1 MPTKRTRVT
10 RDRRVPV
17 PPGVIALLSD
27 AEPQDAS
34 EFFTTDPNL
43 RIAWSRTRD
52 TILAGWIEKSPGTR
66 PRYWW
71 ECDAPE
77 LRRRLGGT
85 GQPAHEVSAYV
96 EAREYG
102 IPTVWAMPS
111 DGFDG
116 IAGDPADPPRF
127 ESEASYLRRLGLF
140 LRGELERLT
149 EDAFE
154 PETIEVED
162 EAA

>member
-85 GQPAHEVSAYV
+85 GQPAHEVSAHV
-96 EAREYG
+96 EVYDHGLPA
-102 IPTVWAMPS
+102 VWVMPG
-111 DGFDG
+111 DDFDG
-116 IAGDPADPPRF
+116 VPVDPADPPRF
-127 ESEASYLRRLGLF
+127 ESEASYLKRLGLF

-149 EDAFE
+149 EDDFA
-154 PETIEVED
+154 PRIIEAD
-162 EAA
+162 PEAA